1 MARVVHRPPSG
12 RVGSTNVAAVADPDF
27 QRAVLDAA
35 PGPMH
40 PAARETFL
48 AALDAGWADPR
59 RLHSEG
65 RRAAALLDT
74 ARSVLAAG
82 LDARPDEVTLHPTG
96 SHALLAGLRGIR
108 LARRRVGATIVTTAV
123 DQALVLREP
132 DVDAVGVDSEGRLD
146 LVALRE
152 RLAAPHVALC
162 VLAAANQE
170 IGTRQP
176 IADALAASAAAGVP
190 LLVDLAA
197 SWGRSPLPPRPDA
210 YAADASSVGGPP
222 LGVLAVRPGTRVK
235 RQPVSTPERG
245 LEPAPPFVPLALA
258 AAEAW
263 RHQEADREVE
273 DRATSALIDRIRA
286 AAAALPD
293 VQVVGSATDR
303 LPHVAT
309 FSVLYVDGETLVH
322 ELDRRGFAVA
332 SGSACTADTLEP
344 SHVLAAIGAV
354 THGNVRITLPTSAVA
369 PHRAQDVD
377 RFCTVLPDAVSTVRA
392 QLGTDR
398 L

>member
-1 MARVVHRPPSG
+1 MGERREVLPDRVLVY
-12 RVGSTNVAAVADPDF
+12 ADN
-27 QRAVLDAA
+27 
-35 PGPMH
+35 G
-40 PAARETFL
+40 E
-48 AALDAGWADPR
+48 
-59 RLHSEG
+59 
-65 RRAAALLDT
+65 
-74 ARSVLAAG
+74 
-82 LDARPDEVTLHPTG
+82 
-96 SHALLAGLRGIR
+96 HALQA
-108 LARRRVGATIVTTAV
+108 VT
-123 DQALVLREP
+123 
-132 DVDAVGVDSEGRLD
+132 
-146 LVALRE
+146 
-152 RLAAPHVALC
+152 
-162 VLAAANQE
+162 
-170 IGTRQP
+170 
-176 IADALAASAAAGVP
+176 
-190 LLVDLAA
+190 
-197 SWGRSPLPPRPDA
+197 
-210 YAADASSVGGPP
+210 
-222 LGVLAVRPGTRVK
+222 
-235 RQPVSTPERG
+235 ERG

-263 RHQEADREVE
+263 RQQEADREVE